1 MLERKPLPFHLVIM
15 DRILLTVI
23 AAALLILIGSATM
36 LIYSTGHS
44 VALPS
49 VTQCGFWGEISD
61 GMSCR

>member
-1 MLERKPLPFHLVIM
+1 MI
-15 DRILLTVI
+15 TVI
-23 AAALLILIGSATM
+23 AVALLILIGSATM